1 MYQIIIIKGPDR
13 KTSRELFSKSQ
24 FINSFLLYWLVIP
37 CLWHTVVDLVWVSLF
52 WELEEGGA
60 SFLSPWGP
68 KFSWWICMY
77 ILVCT
82 SKQGYIGKWTC
93 ENIKHYT
100 YTIVWNCVFI
110 AVLHNKGGHG
120 NNIVWKLCAWCHTHY
135 KQYGYNKA
143 ILCSVLSLSEFSALV
158 CRFPTM

>member
-1 MYQIIIIKGPDR
+1 MTHRGGLSLSIIIWRIGGG
-13 KTSRELFSKSQ
+13 
-24 FINSFLLYWLVIP
+24 
-37 CLWHTVVDLVWVSLF
+37 
-52 WELEEGGA
+52 GGA
-60 SFLSPWGP
+60 NFLSPWGP
-68 KFSWWICMY
+68 KFSWWTCMY

-93 ENIKHYT
+93 ENIEHYT

-143 ILCSVLSLSEFSALV
+143 ILCSVLSLPIYPCLLVQTSMYIQVHQENFGPQGERKFAPPLLQFSK
-158 CRFPTM
+158 